1 MRLENGQIL
10 FTFIMPTL
18 NSEKTI
24 DKALRSIRSQ
34 RFPQEQVEI
43 LVIDGG
49 SSDNTISIAE
59 KYGVIILKNVQ
70 KIPETAKAIGL
81 RTAKGR
87 WIVLHDSDEVFISD
101 YQLMDRYHFFLANP
115 DVYCYVAN
123 KLLPGDG
130 CGISCAYLNIVSD
143 PFGYIVYKN
152 KGAIIKNNRQFLYKK
167 NKGNIYKYTETAVT
181 PIGDGGTTTFNIE
194 KAKELFGDRVYTQEF
209 AVSAFIQLVNK
220 TSLVGCIPDD
230 NIIHFSTATF
240 KSYLKKLK
248 FRININL
255 NNVEKSGYSAR
266 ARYSRKLQQRKKW
279 FVIYCMTLIGP
290 FFDSIRLAVMNKRLS
305 LSLHF
310 VYTYYVFFI
319 AIWEVLKKSL
329 NIKGTNYS
337 YGK

>member
-1 MRLENGQIL
+1 MKLENRQIL

-24 DKALRSIRSQ
+24 DKALGSIRSQ
-34 RFPQEQVEI
+34 MFPQEQIEI

-59 KYGVIILKNVQ
+59 KYDVIILKNEQ
-70 KIPETAKAIGL
+70 KIPETAKTIGL
-81 RTAKGR
+81 RAARGR
-87 WIVLHDSDEVFISD
+87 WIILHDSDEVFTSD
-101 YQLMDRYHFFLANP
+101 HQLIDRYHFFISNP

-123 KLLPGDG
+123 KLLPGEK

-152 KGAIIKNNRQFLYKK
+152 KGEITKNNRQFLYKV
-167 NKGNIYKYTETAVT
+167 NSGNVYRYNEDDIT
-181 PIGDGGTTTFNIE
+181 PIGDGGTTTFNLE
-194 KAKELFGDRVYTQEF
+194 KAKELFGDNVYTQEF

-220 TSLVGCIPDD
+220 TLLVGCIPDD

-240 KSYLKKLK
+240 KSYLKKLR

-266 ARYSRKLQQRKKW
+266 ARHSRKLQQRKKW
-279 FVIYCMTLIGP
+279 FIIYCMTLIGP
-290 FFDSIRLAVMNKRLS
+290 FFDSIKLAIINKRLS

-310 VYTYYVFFI
+310 LYTYYVFFI
-319 AIWEVLKKSL
+319 AIWEVLKKIL
-329 NIKGTNYS
+329 NIKGKEYS